1 MERKIRV
8 YDDNTILASKIPTR
22 PKMYELM
29 DNSTSINQVVFLTPL
44 GERKTLDE
52 MKDEYNMQ
60 YKDIRSATYPI
71 ESFSLEYSEFTLYY
85 NAESNGFFDKWVWRF
100 EFTGNNDVDNKLE
113 KVNNI
118 LDVIE

>member
-1 MERKIRV
+1 MGREMEI
-8 YDDNTILASKIPTR
+8 YNDNTILASKMPTR

-52 MKDEYNMQ
+52 MKDEYNMR

-71 ESFSLEYSEFTLYY
+71 ESFSLEYPDFHLLY
-85 NAESNGFFDKWVWRF
+85 NVESHKWAWSF
-100 EFTGNNDVDNKLE
+100 NFTGNNDVDNRTE

-118 LDVIE
+118 LDVSE

>member
-60 YKDIRSATYPI
+60 YKDIRSANYPI

-100 EFTGNNDVDNKLE
+100 DFTGNNDVDNKLE